1 MQGVTFP
8 FPDRLTLPVQT
19 IIPLK
24 TIATCYT
31 CHRISYPAPAG
42 NLSGRSL
49 YTAPVIGGT
58 ENGKLTR
65 LTNSDESDLNP
76 RFSPDGSLIAYVSG
90 PPGSSHL
97 WVMNSDGSSIISLVE
112 TTNVLERPV
121 WRPDGQ
127 HIAYAEERDGNW
139 DIWVSA
145 SDASKSWRMTS
156 SADMDTSPHW
166 SPDSKKIV
174 FESNRG
180 GNLDIWVM
188 PVE

>member
-76 RFSPDGSLIAYVSG
+76 RFSPDG
-90 PPGSSHL
+90 
-97 WVMNSDGSSIISLVE
+97 
-112 TTNVLERPV
+112 
-121 WRPDGQ
+121 Q

-139 DIWVSA
+139 DIGVSA